1 MINETKK
8 LKTTDGE
15 ELHLNIHENGSKYWL
30 IVTHGMGEHC
40 GRHQYMYKLFSQY
53 FNICLYDLRGHGKS
67 SGKRAY
73 IDSFKDYVRD
83 LGDILEF
90 LRDTYSMDEYVLFGH
105 SMGGLIT
112 ASFMQNEV
120 SDNLYP
126 VKVFLSAPAVAG
138 AGGLGQLFKVAPLK
152 IMDGLTKIPMSV
164 PVGGLLDLSR
174 LSHDPRVYENYVT
187 DSMNTMKVHTKTF
200 FELLNE
206 SRNVFN
212 RPLRVKCPLYCAV
225 GTGDGL
231 VDPGSVIS
239 YFKEIEKNCNLYICE
254 GGYHEMHNEIEK
266 FRAPYLEF
274 LRESI
279 MDSLFLDS

>member
-90 LRDTYSMDEYVLFGH
+90 LRDTYAMDEYVLFGH

-126 VKVFLSAPAVAG
+126 VKVFLSAPT
-138 AGGLGQLFKVAPLK
+138 L
-152 IMDGLTKIPMSV
+152 
-164 PVGGLLDLSR
+164 
-174 LSHDPRVYENYVT
+174 
-187 DSMNTMKVHTKTF
+187 
-200 FELLNE
+200 
-206 SRNVFN
+206 
-212 RPLRVKCPLYCAV
+212 C
-225 GTGDGL
+225 
-231 VDPGSVIS
+231 
-239 YFKEIEKNCNLYICE
+239 
-254 GGYHEMHNEIEK
+254 
-266 FRAPYLEF
+266 
-274 LRESI
+274 
-279 MDSLFLDS
+279 